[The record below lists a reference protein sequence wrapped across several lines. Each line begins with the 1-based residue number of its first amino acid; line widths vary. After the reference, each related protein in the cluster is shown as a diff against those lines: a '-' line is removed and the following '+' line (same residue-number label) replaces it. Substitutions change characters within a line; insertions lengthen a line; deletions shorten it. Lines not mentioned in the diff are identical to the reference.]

1 MLTKELIRVRRQK
14 GRVLPQFLSPKD
26 AAALDSASQLLLL
39 YRACAGRSRGE
50 LEEEAAMI
58 CNAAPAP
65 LVARGFDR
73 ILLQRT
79 TFRKDASKELEE
91 LRSRCFAAAA
101 RLHREGR
108 PATEEELRAA
118 VLATDPDLQEFLQ
131 GDLYRDLPENEVAES
146 LDDISEEHLLQRYNI
161 SLVQGLLL
169 SAGRLQ
175 IEIMEPEP
183 AQLRRLFKYL
193 RFFRLMALV
202 TAGPKGADAGHLL
215 LEVDG
220 PASLFDSAQK
230 YGVQLAS
237 FFPALVDLHSWRL
250 RAEITHAKKPG
261 ALLID
266 ERDGLVGFYRHFGA
280 HVPEE
285 IKVFHAS
292 FKERSKTWEITS
304 GSHLQMHDG
313 EIIFPDLSFAFEG
326 KIRHLEL
333 FHRWHAQPL
342 LRRLEQLSREPETG
356 LLIGVERTLLKDPSV
371 AAALAAHS
379 SYHQAGFE
387 FRDFPGVPT
396 VLNLLN
402 RG

>member
-14 GRVLPQFLSPKD
+14 GRILPQFLNVKD
-26 AAALDSASQLLLL
+26 SAALDSASQLLLL

-58 CNAAPAP
+58 SNAAPAP

-79 TFRKDASKELEE
+79 AFRKDAGKELEE
-91 LRSRCFAAAA
+91 LRGRCFAAAA
-101 RLHREGR
+101 KLHREGL

-118 VLATDPDLQEFLQ
+118 VIAADPGLQDFID

-146 LDDISEEHLLQRYNI
+146 FEDISEEHLLHRYNL

-169 SAGRLQ
+169 SAQRLQ
-175 IEIMEPEP
+175 IEILEPEP

-202 TAGPKGADAGHLL
+202 TAGPRGAEAGHLL
-215 LEVDG
+215 IEVDG
-220 PASLFDSAQK
+220 PASLFDSSQK

-250 RAEITHAKKPG
+250 RAEITHGKKPG

-285 IKVFHAS
+285 IKVFHQS
-292 FKERSKTWEITS
+292 FKDRSKTWEITS
-304 GSHLQMHDG
+304 GNHLQFADG
-313 EIIFPDLSFAFEG
+313 EIIFPDLSFSWDG
-326 KIRHLEL
+326 RIRHLEL
-333 FHRWHAQPL
+333 FHRWHTQPL
-342 LRRLEQLSREPETG
+342 LRRLEQLGREPGLG
-356 LLIGVERTLLKDPSV
+356 LLIGVERTLLKDPAV
-371 AAALAAHS
+371 AAALAAHP
-379 SYHQAGFE
+379 SYLHSGFE

-402 RG
+402 RS